1 MYNDTHIHIT
11 NTIILLCAA
20 NRGGARPFITL
31 FCIERERMLCST
43 YWNVDKSVYICTQK
57 EIYFSWHT
65 KDSKKNLCSVCMF
78 KGENDINE
86 EALLYSKYSRVS
98 LMQFMFSLNK

>member
-1 MYNDTHIHIT
+1 MYNDTHMHTT
-11 NTIILLCAA
+11 NTIILLCEA

-43 YWNVDKSVYICTQK
+43 YWNVDKNVYICSQK

-78 KGENDINE
+78 KGENDSNE

-98 LMQFMFSLNK
+98 LMQFTFY